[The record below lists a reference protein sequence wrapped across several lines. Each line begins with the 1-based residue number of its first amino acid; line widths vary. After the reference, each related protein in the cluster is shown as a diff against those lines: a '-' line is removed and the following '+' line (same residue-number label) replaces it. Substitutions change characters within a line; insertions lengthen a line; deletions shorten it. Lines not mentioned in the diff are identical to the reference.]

1 MNSVK
6 LLNWMYLVCKFRMYL
21 VYIISETNIYKTFL
35 NSYFLKKK
43 KLVVARRKG
52 SYEGNVV
59 KYGKVMIVVISCFNA
74 ESFTLN

>member
-1 MNSVK
+1 
-6 LLNWMYLVCKFRMYL
+6 MYL

-59 KYGKVMIVVISCFNA
+59 
-74 ESFTLN
+74 